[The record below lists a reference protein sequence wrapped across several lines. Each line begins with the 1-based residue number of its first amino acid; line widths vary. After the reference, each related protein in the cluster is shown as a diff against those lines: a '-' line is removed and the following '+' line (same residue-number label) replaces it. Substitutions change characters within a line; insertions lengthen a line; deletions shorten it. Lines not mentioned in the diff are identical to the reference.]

1 MRKST
6 GFQRLYFAS
15 KFTAQGLKTC
25 LETEPAFRYEL
36 CLAAIMVPAAFW
48 VSSTALDFALL
59 VIPVVLV
66 LIVELLNT
74 AIERIVDHISME
86 NHLLLGQAKD
96 LGSAAVF
103 LSMMLT
109 LMIWVYYGVYYA
121 EDIARKLGLS
131 AF

>member
-36 CLAAIMVPAAFW
+36 CLAAIMLPAAFW

-59 VIPVVLV
+59 VIPVLLV

-74 AIERIVDHISME
+74 AIERIVDHISMK

-121 EDIARKLGLS
+121 EDIARKIGLS
-131 AF
+131 AP